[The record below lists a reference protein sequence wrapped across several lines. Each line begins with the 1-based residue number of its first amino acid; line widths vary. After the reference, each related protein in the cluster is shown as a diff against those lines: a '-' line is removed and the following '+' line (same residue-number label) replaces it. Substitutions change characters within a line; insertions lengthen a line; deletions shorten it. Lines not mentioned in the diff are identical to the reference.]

1 MTSTIFRS
9 GAEKV
14 CDSAH
19 GRTGNS
25 NDDNELQPD
34 AGTPDIP
41 IYLLDMLGAPFSM
54 SNRGTTEA
62 VCEHVWGAWTYSG
75 EQPDGLYKLYRRC
88 YCVVPHPDG
97 PAEEIL

>member
-25 NDDNELQPD
+25 NDDNELQDSGPFFRLYIRSKSYIE
-34 AGTPDIP
+34 PIP
-41 IYLLDMLGAPFSM
+41 AL
-54 SNRGTTEA
+54 TEQA
-62 VCEHVWGAWTYSG
+62 QCKHVWGAWTYSE
-75 EQPDGLYKLYRRC
+75 EQPDGLVYLWRKC
-88 YCVVPHPDG
+88 YTC
-97 PAEEIL
+97 PATQVY